1 MEILIYNLCIHGLTI
16 NHFKN
21 KPKHSFLSWP
31 KLAVHPF
38 HFYQQVAESKE
49 PFKLRH
55 RCWKRENCMLTL
67 ADQEEPMLIRI
78 NSIQY
83 KIC

>member
-1 MEILIYNLCIHGLTI
+1 METLNPCIHGLTI

-38 HFYQQVAESKE
+38 HFFQQVQRGAFQTKTQILEKG
-49 PFKLRH
+49 KLH
-55 RCWKRENCMLTL
+55 L
-67 ADQEEPMLIRI
+67 ADPEEPMLRI
-78 NSIQY
+78 NILQY
-83 KIC
+83 KICRNL